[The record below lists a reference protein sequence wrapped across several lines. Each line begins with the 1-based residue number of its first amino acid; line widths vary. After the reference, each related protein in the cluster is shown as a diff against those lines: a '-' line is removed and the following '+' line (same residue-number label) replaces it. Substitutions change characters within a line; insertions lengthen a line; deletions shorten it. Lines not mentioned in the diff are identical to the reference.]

1 MTNPIEIATFE
12 VKKNDWTDT
21 RINST
26 IFDGNLEE
34 DQVLFAIDRFAL
46 TANNISYCL
55 AGDTLGYWQF
65 FPTTDGYG
73 RVPAMGYANVAA
85 SNHSEIKVGD
95 RFWGFYPMSNYLIV
109 QAGNVSASG
118 FSDAVPYRQ
127 SLAPIYSRFDNVN
140 ANPLYEEAR
149 EDQDLLLRGLFL
161 TSWLVDD
168 FMFDND
174 YFGAN
179 TYVIT
184 CASSKT
190 SIALAFT
197 AQQRGE
203 KRRIGMTSEKNV
215 EFCQSLGCYDEVI
228 TYDQGRTLDN
238 NDSIMI
244 VDMAGN
250 FSAMQDLHEH
260 FADNVKYSCSVGATH
275 QANQKDFNVGDM
287 NSFPGATP
295 TFFFAPTQAQKRTE
309 EWGPGEVQ
317 KRIGMSLKEF
327 QIYSDQW
334 MSIHRG
340 KGFDEIASTFSKV
353 VEDGIS
359 PSQGLIL
366 SV

>member
-1 MTNPIEIATFE
+1 
-12 VKKNDWTDT
+12 V
-21 RINST
+21 
-26 IFDGNLEE
+26 
-34 DQVLFAIDRFAL
+34 
-46 TANNISYCL
+46 
-55 AGDTLGYWQF
+55 
-65 FPTTDGYG
+65 
-73 RVPAMGYANVAA
+73 
-85 SNHSEIKVGD
+85 
-95 RFWGFYPMSNYLIV
+95 
-109 QAGNVSASG
+109 
-118 FSDAVPYRQ
+118 VPYRQ
-127 SLAPIYSRFDNVN
+127 TLAPIYSRFDNVN
-140 ANPLYEEAR
+140 TNPLYEEAR

-179 TYVIT
+179 SYVIT

-215 EFCQSLGCYDEVI
+215 EFCQNLGCYDEVI

-238 NDSIMI
+238 NEPIMI

-250 FSAMQDLHEH
+250 LSSMRDLHEH
-260 FADNVKYSCSVGATH
+260 FQDNVRYSCSVGATH
-275 QANQKDFNVGDM
+275 QVNQKDFNVGSM
-287 NSFPGATP
+287 NSFPGAPP

-309 EWGPGEVQ
+309 EWGSGEVQ

-327 QIYSDQW
+327 QIYSDNW
-334 MSIHRG
+334 MEISRL
-340 KGFDEIASTFSKV
+340 KGTEQIDETFKRFLNGNIPSSTGF
-353 VEDGIS
+353 
-359 PSQGLIL
+359 IL